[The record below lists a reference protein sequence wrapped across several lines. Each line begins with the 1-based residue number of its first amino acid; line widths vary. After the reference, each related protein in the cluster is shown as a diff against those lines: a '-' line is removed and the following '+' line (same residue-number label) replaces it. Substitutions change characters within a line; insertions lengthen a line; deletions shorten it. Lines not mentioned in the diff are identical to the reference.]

1 MPRLIDADVLRS
13 VFTEKSSER
22 VCGIKLCKAIIYR
35 IDHTP
40 TVDAVPVWIP
50 MHERKPKVGQDV
62 LVTTK
67 NGRMYV
73 VTYAFIEWI
82 PGHCF
87 HWKPYFMGTEYLD
100 ENDVIAWMPLPKP
113 FQEDKR

>member
-40 TVDAVPVWIP
+40 TVDAVPVIRCK
-50 MHERKPKVGQDV
+50 HC
-62 LVTTK
+62 
-67 NGRMYV
+67 
-73 VTYAFIEWI
+73 
-82 PGHCF
+82 GHR
-87 HWKPYFMGTEYLD
+87 YLD
-100 ENDVIAWMPLPKP
+100 KKYGFRCDLDSGNPYEETRNADNPEWYCADGGRK
-113 FQEDKR
+113 DA